1 MDDEDP
7 ETQEALELSYEI
19 LNLIESNIDSF
30 TEEEKETLYTSNESI
45 QFFLDVGDE
54 ERSLIEAKQ
63 LKEYLLKITT

>member
-7 ETQEALELSYEI
+7 ETQEVLELSYEI
-19 LNLIESNIDSF
+19 LNLIESNIDCF

-45 QFFLDVGDE
+45 QFFLDIGDE